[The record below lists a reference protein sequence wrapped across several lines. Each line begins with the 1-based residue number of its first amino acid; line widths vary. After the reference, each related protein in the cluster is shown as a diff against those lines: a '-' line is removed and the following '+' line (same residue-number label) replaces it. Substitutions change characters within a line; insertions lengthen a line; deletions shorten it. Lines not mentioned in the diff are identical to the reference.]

1 MSLSIVNFDAY
12 DFTTPFLKQPLIS
25 LKNFLI
31 PLGREPRKLKKKEY
45 LRPFPKGGSVE
56 VGNFIENLLKGVT
69 TVTQKK
75 INPDSQ
81 MFSVGIKGDQ

>member
-31 PLGREPRKLKKKEY
+31 PLGREPRKLKKNKY

-56 VGNFIENLLKGVT
+56 VGNFIENLLKRRYYCDS
-69 TVTQKK
+69 KK
-75 INPDSQ
+75 NQP
-81 MFSVGIKGDQ
+81 